1 METDPRFYHVFP
13 DLSGKQKKCQ
23 HQTEKIEIQTA
34 GKTCSGSLYRSCC
47 NFPLFTD
54 YAANLGYKPDFW
66 DQSRGYHR
74 TGSFFNF
81 CLNTKYLII
90 RKPSDYN
97 AANVSDY
104 VAETL
109 KDAGVDPDDHTV
121 STNLLTGQND
131 YTANADGTMPNI
143 ICIMNES
150 LSDPGALG
158 NLETNED
165 YMPFIHSLTENT
177 IKGSLSMPVFG
188 AGTSNSEFE
197 FYPEIPSPSCPPGA
211 TYISPM

>member
-1 METDPRFYHVFP
+1 M
-13 DLSGKQKKCQ
+13 
-23 HQTEKIEIQTA
+23 
-34 GKTCSGSLYRSCC
+34 
-47 NFPLFTD
+47 
-54 YAANLGYKPDFW
+54 
-66 DQSRGYHR
+66 
-74 TGSFFNF
+74 
-81 CLNTKYLII
+81 
-90 RKPSDYN
+90 
-97 AANVSDY
+97 
-104 VAETL
+104 AETL
-109 KDAGVDPDDHTV
+109 KDAGVAPDDHTV

-131 YTANADGTMPNI
+131 YTANTDGTMPNI

-197 FYPEIPSPSCPPGA
+197 FLSGDSISFLPTGCNVYQSYVKDTVPSLVSTLGALGYSRTAFHPYYGEGWNRRNVYPLL
-211 TYISPM
+211 